1 MKVSKGTARN
11 ILLYSVA
18 NYLHTGIN
26 AVANIFVSN
35 ILGPFNNGIISY
47 YNAITTNINNVV
59 YGTFRSAVER
69 EVPQIEEYEEKKHYA
84 QQSFVVSFACAFL
97 CSLLFV
103 IFGSIS
109 VDPTMRFCSYMVAI
123 LSLVSCLS
131 DFYRIW
137 VKSLNRI
144 PQVSIVMIITSLL
157 IPVFAIL
164 FSYWFQLK
172 GFWIGRILLQV
183 VTLGCFLL
191 ASKELFKLVPIEKAF
206 LKKIFISGGEIVLF
220 GLFTTGITTMD
231 RFFVKGSLGLEQLGY
246 YAIGAMV
253 FTMLMLVP
261 TSITGAVYPK
271 FVGMVQQDLKE
282 QVKKYSIYI
291 DIMCLAVSYV
301 VYFAIPYIIKW
312 IMPAYVPSIPI
323 TQVLLVAFVVYAST
337 QLRYMD
343 IIRKK
348 EMRTLIIYAGLAF
361 ILGIIVF
368 FILSKVSNSIIP
380 FAWGTNACFIFL
392 SIGVNLAW
400 GHIYYGK
407 NRSMVLILIALCPV
421 CALLPLLVAKKIIW
435 GLAISLVFS
444 FILYLIRLKII
455 KI

>member
-35 ILGPFNNGIISY
+35 ILGPVNNGIISY

-69 EVPQIEEYEEKKHYA
+69 EIPQIEEYEEKKHFA
-84 QQSFVVSFACAFL
+84 QRSFVISFISALL
-97 CSLLFV
+97 CSSLFV
-103 IFGSIS
+103 IFGSFSIN
-109 VDPTMRFCSYMVAI
+109 PTMRFCSYMVAV

-183 VTLGCFLL
+183 VTLGCFVF
-191 ASKELFKLVPIEKAF
+191 ASKELFKFVPIEKAF

-271 FVGMVQQDLKE
+271 FVGMVYQDLKE

-291 DIMCLAVSYV
+291 DIMCLVVSYI
-301 VYFAIPYIIKW
+301 VYFSIPFIIKW
-312 IMPAYVPSIPI
+312 VMPAYLPSIPI
-323 TQVLLVAFVVYAST
+323 IQVLLVAFVVYAST

-348 EMRTLIIYAGLAF
+348 KMRTLIFYAGLAF
-361 ILGIIVF
+361 LLGIIVF
-368 FILSKVSNSIIP
+368 FLISKFSSSIIP

-400 GHIYYGK
+400 GHIYYDNNK
-407 NRSMVLILIALCPV
+407 FLLLIIIALCPV
-421 CALLPLLVAKKIIW
+421 IALLPLFFVKQVVW
-435 GLAISLVFS
+435 GVTISIAIATV
-444 FILYLIRLKII
+444 LYLCRLKLL